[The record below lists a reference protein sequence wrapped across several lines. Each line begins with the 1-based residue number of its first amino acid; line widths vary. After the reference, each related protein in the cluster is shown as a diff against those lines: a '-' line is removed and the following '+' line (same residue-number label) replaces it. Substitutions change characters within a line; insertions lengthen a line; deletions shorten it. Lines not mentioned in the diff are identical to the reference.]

1 MFFLST
7 HVFLVSII
15 APTLHTHVHF
25 NSALTKTTNE
35 RSLETFKEQRSFSYK
50 GKMDR
55 EEHTHFFSTQSRNLN
70 FGKMSGTCSQ
80 QGLLDVMV
88 LSAKGGT
95 RSAGQLNELFVFKTH
110 IA

>member
-1 MFFLST
+1 MST
-7 HVFLVSII
+7 LILLLPKLQMSE
-15 APTLHTHVHF
+15 A
-25 NSALTKTTNE
+25 
-35 RSLETFKEQRSFSYK
+35 FKEQRSSSYK

-55 EEHTHFFSTQSRNLN
+55 EVHTRFFFSTQSRNLN

-88 LSAKGGT
+88 LSAKGVT